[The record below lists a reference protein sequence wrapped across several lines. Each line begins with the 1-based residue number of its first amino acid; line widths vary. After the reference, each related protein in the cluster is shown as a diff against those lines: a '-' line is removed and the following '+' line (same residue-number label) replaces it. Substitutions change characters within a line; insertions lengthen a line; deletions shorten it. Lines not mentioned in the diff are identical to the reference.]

1 MREADAF
8 VDNFNV
14 IVTLTLLLVCHDELR
29 QKNPVAGFPS
39 CRLVLAAMG
48 FFAFFN
54 CYTLR
59 INLSVAIVAMVN
71 ATYLR
76 ELEAASDSD
85 NETSGARWSCDDS
98 DGRTAQKSNA
108 TNIHQVRLL

>member
-1 MREADAF
+1 
-8 VDNFNV
+8 
-14 IVTLTLLLVCHDELR
+14 
-29 QKNPVAGFPS
+29 
-39 CRLVLAAMG
+39 
-48 FFAFFN
+48 
-54 CYTLR
+54 
-59 INLSVAIVAMVN
+59 MVN

>member
-1 MREADAF
+1 M
-8 VDNFNV
+8 
-14 IVTLTLLLVCHDELR
+14 
-29 QKNPVAGFPS
+29 S
-39 CRLVLAAMG
+39 

-76 ELEAASDSD
+76 ELEAVSDRA
-85 NETSGARWSCDDS
+85 NETEARWSCDGDDS
-98 DGRTAQKSNA
+98 ASNENNA
-108 TNIHQVRLL
+108 TTLHQVWFCHCFKSLTTPTRVAGVLFSPAFVCLSVCLSVFARYLKN

>member
-1 MREADAF
+1 
-8 VDNFNV
+8 
-14 IVTLTLLLVCHDELR
+14 
-29 QKNPVAGFPS
+29 
-39 CRLVLAAMG
+39 MG

-108 TNIHQVRLL
+108 TNIHQVRSLASPAMGHWGTCPPWSLDM